1 MPNYKYRATDA
12 KGKTA
17 KGSIA
22 AADETELY
30 EKLKA
35 QELYLIT
42 ADEVVNKR
50 RVHPLKPQAIADF
63 CRELGTLLEAGVSLV
78 RALGMIAQND
88 SIKPREQ
95 AVYAELLRV
104 IRQGT
109 ALSEAMEASGA
120 FPAMMVHMFRAAE
133 AAGNMDQTAVRMA
146 EHYTKEHR
154 LNSKIKSSTLYPKF
168 LCFMIVVVV
177 AILIGYV
184 LPQFESMFA
193 MMEELPLPTRILYAI
208 TGFVTTYWY
217 GVIAGMVCGV
227 LAIRAICSIG
237 AVRLRIDKMKIH
249 LPVFGKLLKIIY
261 TARFSRTL
269 SSLYTAGIPLVTA
282 LQISRNSIGNTYID
296 KQFDTAVPVV
306 RGGGNLSEAIDP
318 IDGFVKKLSFSIKV
332 GEETGSL
339 DVMLNSV
346 ADALEFESDGAI
358 SRMVAFLEPALII
371 VMALIV
377 GFIMIAVMMPI
388 YASYNAIGA
397 SAYN

>member
-12 KGKTA
+12 RGKNV
-17 KGSIA
+17 KGSMTA
-22 AADETELY
+22 AEESELY

-42 ADEVVNKR
+42 AEEVVNKR
-50 RVHPLKPQAIADF
+50 RVRPLKPQAIADF
-63 CRELGTLLEAGVSLV
+63 CRELGTLLGAGVSLV

-109 ALSEAMEASGA
+109 ALSEAMEVSGA
-120 FPAMMVHMFRAAE
+120 FPTMMIHMFRAAE

-217 GVIAGMVCGV
+217 GVIAGIVCGV